1 MVVVIVSQSTE
12 KSGVGQVCAIC
23 KLQHEHT
30 SQVHTWQT
38 QKACD
43 EALKFGIAPSDTI
56 CRPCCDDLRRI
67 LLIPVMFLDGR
78 KKAKKQLNAMYMAV
92 VVHV

>member
-1 MVVVIVSQSTE
+1 MVVVNVSQSTE

-43 EALKFGIAPSDTI
+43 EVLKFGIAPSDTI
-56 CRPCCDDLRRI
+56 CRPCRDDL
-67 LLIPVMFLDGR
+67 LLIPVIFLDGR
-78 KKAKKQLNAMYMAV
+78 KKAKKKLNAMYMAV
-92 VVHV
+92 VMHV